1 MDPLKNL
8 ECILLQ
14 CSLSGHQDPSIYNQG
29 IKHYK
34 YVIKP
39 THQVKVKLI
48 QLQVTVNTI
57 EIIYANKSGLILI
70 IFVTAKESLLSQEQF
85 LTGQNIREKVNLS
98 LCNFQ
103 FVNMIVC
110 YKETNLRFTG
120 ED

>member
-1 MDPLKNL
+1 M
-8 ECILLQ
+8 
-14 CSLSGHQDPSIYNQG
+14 
-29 IKHYK
+29 
-34 YVIKP
+34 
-39 THQVKVKLI
+39 KLI
-48 QLQVTVNTI
+48 QLQVTVNSI
-57 EIIYANKSGLILI
+57 GIINAYKSGLILI

>member
-1 MDPLKNL
+1 M
-8 ECILLQ
+8 
-14 CSLSGHQDPSIYNQG
+14 
-29 IKHYK
+29 
-34 YVIKP
+34 
-39 THQVKVKLI
+39 KLI
-48 QLQVTVNTI
+48 QLQVTVNSI

-103 FVNMIVC
+103 FVKMIVC
-110 YKETNLRFTG
+110 YQETNLRFTG